1 MSQCRGISGYR
12 SGSGWV
18 SEQGEGEWGKEG
30 FREELTLIENVSAK
44 LLGFALLG
52 VTYSALGPSPTS
64 RKLSFCQLSL

>member
-1 MSQCRGISGYR
+1 MGIL
-12 SGSGWV
+12 V
-18 SEQGEGEWGKEG
+18 GEIKEG